1 MASRRS
7 SRTDGQYAAVLVGIQ
22 GYAQEV
28 PGGSWGAELSML
40 QEDHAEVPEAAPDE
54 EHPGQG
60 EGRAETGAGIMA
72 FRPPEYAALINPI
85 VNAFAMRCAGGASL
99 LSAWCRHLHEPGPRD
114 WSPRD
119 GRCLCKKVNSDLT
132 PTKKAVD

>member
-40 QEDHAEVPEAAPDE
+40 QEDHAEAPEAAPDE

-60 EGRAETGAGIMA
+60 ECEAQTEAGIRA
-72 FRPPEYAALINPI
+72 LRPPESAALITPI
-85 VNAFAMRCAGGASL
+85 VNAFAMRCEARGSL
-99 LSAWCRHLHEPGPRD
+99 LSPWCRLLHE
-114 WSPRD
+114 
-119 GRCLCKKVNSDLT
+119 
-132 PTKKAVD
+132 